1 MMIGCA
7 VDAPADASAAAAAAA
22 TTTTPDESL
31 VMLSVSGAR
40 VEGFPA

>member
-7 VDAPADASAAAAAAA
+7 FDAPADASPAAAAAA
-22 TTTTPDESL
+22 TTTDASL

-40 VEGFPA
+40 VAGSPA